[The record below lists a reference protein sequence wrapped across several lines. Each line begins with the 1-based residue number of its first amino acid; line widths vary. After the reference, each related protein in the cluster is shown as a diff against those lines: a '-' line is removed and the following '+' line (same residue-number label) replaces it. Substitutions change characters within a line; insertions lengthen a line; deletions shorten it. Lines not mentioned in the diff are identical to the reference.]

1 MKTPER
7 LKLAQQAT
15 ILSKQAR
22 VAEYVPVNIDPSHLA
37 AMPTLRLELGSP
49 LLMTALNWL
58 KEEGLVLDEV
68 GGGAKLQRC
77 GSSRQEKLE
86 SFELIGWNSLQLDLF
101 VEDVT
106 KKSGPWRVT
115 TNGQELR
122 LHDFQDPHHPA
133 RHRVQVDLGDE
144 LDAQMVDDLLL
155 ALQGYAFL
163 PMPDDPENEAA
174 SPKGRQGYVL
184 VGVYFSMLLVIAKVA
199 HAKKVKAIEQH
210 GEIKAHF
217 SGSYGVFFLFL
228 TTFSTVYSG
237 YTVIG
242 IPEEAFARGFVA
254 LRWIG
259 ATLMIVAGM
268 LVFNPRLRRV
278 AILRGYTSPL
288 DFINDRYGTMRLR
301 LLCTICGVIPIIG
314 YITAQ
319 IVSFAAMLE
328 GMTLGA
334 IPKWSC
340 MLIFCVMILT
350 LEFLGGMNSVVLTDA
365 IQSVVMIAS
374 FLAIPIVL
382 AAQYGTIPSLGPPD
396 CGFLRG
402 VNTSAP
408 VASAY
413 VVPAECTVEG
423 AGNGCMPAG
432 CIAAV
437 NPEFYQF
444 PSRAVGC
451 EIAFFLLNMLTAPL
465 SPHFIQRTYIATSDQ
480 DLRVVMAA
488 MLVAPFIAQIPG
500 IVLGLTKSAYDP
512 LFPVVDQD
520 ATAFSGLSAQ
530 LKMAGPLQYVLVTV
544 MTCSTLAAI
553 MSTADSAVMGASSI
567 VSIDL
572 LKGTLLPK
580 LTTKQV
586 VRAGECSSVLICA
599 LASCLGMLCSSDQL
613 GAMMVFQ
620 GGISMQTLPAFGLG
634 LYVPIREPA
643 VSAGLLVGLISF
655 PMMMLAGNPVEDY
668 VPTVYLAALLN
679 FLTVA
684 LVQLFTPQAPTSEK
698 QGLTIQAIREAMVSS
713 KEPKLSLIFLML
725 ALAMASAPW
734 YGVPGEEEPILFGL
748 PRWGLFQF
756 GAFVM
761 MFLLGLIACFLWKP
775 PERAAEQGSEPP
787 KRMSDEKKRR
797 SKFRDDSETRFLQVA
812 PPDLPKEDNQPSV
825 LEIEGVPHL
834 RRSNGQSNVANG
846 APTIDT
852 RSMGDSPEWPL
863 VFAPLLAKQRV
874 ESDTA
879 VTELHLGADEQVGST
894 REGAPFGLDWTDSP
908 RPRYMFWS
916 SEAGRKARHGAIRR
930 AHWFGAFLLRAATRR
945 VNLRLR
951 HMDATSAVAL
961 VALCWG
967 PVHLLLTNEDWAWL
981 RGWMSSLMQVVQQ
994 VDIPKESRVEEEMLK
1009 LRLKHYQWL
1018 SRSLSHLC
1026 LVLCL
1031 HFIHEALKMPG
1042 SGTIIWAI
1050 CGVGAYTQHLS
1061 IGTKVVECT
1070 PLRMKLFSYFMHIL
1084 ILLILVATV
1093 ALPNAYKFTLLQ
1105 GFTIA
1110 CRFYLVFAFLDPW
1123 LTIPF
1128 QIFYTTAQIFVY
1140 LVFFQV
1146 DGAELQA
1153 LCFTQFFIW
1162 GISTASSVFID
1173 MALRGR
1179 IYAQLDSADAESL
1192 VSGFRRVLRG
1202 ACDGEG
1208 LLDNHMNVA
1217 QESECLKHLI
1227 LTDVSLKGRS
1237 FQHLLADDEE
1247 QNRFAKFIE
1256 ASTEEFGVADSKDAA
1271 CPLCFRVSL
1280 LGSAGIRV
1288 GADIYHVPVPGLF
1301 GAEEPYHI
1309 IAFKEDPESRP
1320 HPDAEE
1326 DAVPAVLLNNAARQ
1340 NQVKV
1345 VTQDSKSMLSASS
1358 GHSSCF
1364 DACVELQQMT
1374 LLVDV
1379 DTELHDVEKAH
1390 LNFARPDEQAEQTA
1404 DPPSALQSNMP
1415 CLRKLVKPTDWE
1427 KVRSSVVRYV
1437 DKALRDPTI
1446 PPQTL
1451 SKMTVKLPGHGGWL
1465 LVEEATV
1472 HQIPG
1477 SKKIWLLLNGFRP
1490 EKARLV
1496 PSLDG
1501 ISEGIRVHQRPS
1513 EVLGR

>member
-981 RGWMSSLMQVVQQ
+981 RGWMSSLMQ
-994 VDIPKESRVEEEMLK
+994 
-1009 LRLKHYQWL
+1009 
-1018 SRSLSHLC
+1018 
-1026 LVLCL
+1026 
-1031 HFIHEALKMPG
+1031 
-1042 SGTIIWAI
+1042 
-1050 CGVGAYTQHLS
+1050 
-1061 IGTKVVECT
+1061 
-1070 PLRMKLFSYFMHIL
+1070 
-1084 ILLILVATV
+1084 
-1093 ALPNAYKFTLLQ
+1093 
-1105 GFTIA
+1105 
-1110 CRFYLVFAFLDPW
+1110 
-1123 LTIPF
+1123 
-1128 QIFYTTAQIFVY
+1128 
-1140 LVFFQV
+1140 
-1146 DGAELQA
+1146 
-1153 LCFTQFFIW
+1153 
-1162 GISTASSVFID
+1162 
-1173 MALRGR
+1173 
-1179 IYAQLDSADAESL
+1179 
-1192 VSGFRRVLRG
+1192 
-1202 ACDGEG
+1202 
-1208 LLDNHMNVA
+1208 
-1217 QESECLKHLI
+1217 
-1227 LTDVSLKGRS
+1227 
-1237 FQHLLADDEE
+1237 
-1247 QNRFAKFIE
+1247 
-1256 ASTEEFGVADSKDAA
+1256 
-1271 CPLCFRVSL
+1271 
-1280 LGSAGIRV
+1280 
-1288 GADIYHVPVPGLF
+1288 
-1301 GAEEPYHI
+1301 
-1309 IAFKEDPESRP
+1309 
-1320 HPDAEE
+1320 
-1326 DAVPAVLLNNAARQ
+1326 ARQ
-1340 NQVKV
+1340 
-1345 VTQDSKSMLSASS
+1345 
-1358 GHSSCF
+1358 
-1364 DACVELQQMT
+1364 
-1374 LLVDV
+1374 
-1379 DTELHDVEKAH
+1379 
-1390 LNFARPDEQAEQTA
+1390 REQ
-1404 DPPSALQSNMP
+1404 
-1415 CLRKLVKPTDWE
+1415 
-1427 KVRSSVVRYV
+1427 
-1437 DKALRDPTI
+1437 
-1446 PPQTL
+1446 
-1451 SKMTVKLPGHGGWL
+1451 G
-1465 LVEEATV
+1465 
-1472 HQIPG
+1472 
-1477 SKKIWLLLNGFRP
+1477 
-1490 EKARLV
+1490 
-1496 PSLDG
+1496 
-1501 ISEGIRVHQRPS
+1501 
-1513 EVLGR
+1513 